1 MHPRRRTEAVS
12 KMESENNNTP
22 SHKKGKKTR
31 RVKANNFPFLSPTTR
46 EESFGRK
53 GVRLS
58 LFFIPLSLYYYYTTL
73 LLLLLIPTEN
83 RRGRMGEKEPEEGDG
98 ERGKK
103 FLLGKSRRTGIFLPS
118 KGERMP
124 PATLSPSFPGNQ
136 MKMSS
141 VVLVYLER
149 DSELMWSEEEG
160 DSIRFII
167 LTENEW
173 LLQGLLLFGIDST
186 ILLRRSGGG
195 RGDRPIKGLGREGAV
210 SWFVKIGG
218 KGR

>member
-1 MHPRRRTEAVS
+1 MSSALSKPSKKHEQPPPPPEKNLVPVVYPLNVSRRRMHPRRSTEAVS

-83 RRGRMGEKEPEEGDG
+83 RRGRMGEKEPEEGNG
-98 ERGKK
+98 EREKK
-103 FLLGKSRRTGIFLPS
+103 FLLGKAEGRGFFFHLRARGCHPLPS
-118 KGERMP
+118 
-124 PATLSPSFPGNQ
+124 LLPSQ
-136 MKMSS
+136 ETK
-141 VVLVYLER
+141 
-149 DSELMWSEEEG
+149 
-160 DSIRFII
+160 
-167 LTENEW
+167 
-173 LLQGLLLFGIDST
+173 
-186 ILLRRSGGG
+186 
-195 RGDRPIKGLGREGAV
+195 
-210 SWFVKIGG
+210 
-218 KGR
+218 